1 MRLDGRFRG
10 SLGFH
15 RLSNG
20 RLETVLPPIL
30 AAAASRSRPEPA
42 KVSELPLAP
51 VLCGAGEKSRLEVV
65 EVPRIAAML
74 EKGLLRRGLLHV
86 PPPPPPVANNVIAL
100 PRFARNSS
108 EWRVDR
114 PTPGAPPDAQ
124 A

>member
-51 VLCGAGEKSRLEVV
+51 VLCGAGEKSRLALALGLEHLSKEHDPNWV
-65 EVPRIAAML
+65 EGQTLSGTDLFPVWGRIP
-74 EKGLLRRGLLHV
+74 G
-86 PPPPPPVANNVIAL
+86 
-100 PRFARNSS
+100 
-108 EWRVDR
+108 DR
-114 PTPGAPPDAQ
+114 TTETDNG
-124 A
+124 